1 MSTTHARPKDLRAM
15 LDDARTDDASAGG
28 TNDPVVLRSRIE
40 QQSDLIMLLKRH
52 NDAMNLENK
61 TMTSQLQREKQG
73 CRAASAD
80 KQKAVAAYDQLER
93 RFRTLSSQ
101 HDELIVIKDEHK
113 AEKKRLQET
122 VRGFEVELLVA
133 KERWKAESETA
144 LAALEA
150 QVTAL
155 EQTGKQ
161 QTAVL
166 KQAEIEIATTKAAAV
181 AANREAAA
189 SLKASKIQAAGLEE
203 QIDNLKAQLADA
215 TSKAKQAATQ
225 AAEQAGKLT
234 TRLAAAEKEVE
245 AVKAGREAKH
255 KELTLVLANLAAME
269 SQLAKG
275 KEEWAATPE
284 LEDVNGQLAKLQR
297 EYAAYKKYSKQLL
310 DNEKEVNA
318 RLRTLNDS

>member
-1 MSTTHARPKDLRAM
+1 M
-15 LDDARTDDASAGG
+15 LDDARTDDTSAGG
-28 TNDPVVLRSRIE
+28 TNDPLVLRSRIE

-52 NDAMNLENK
+52 NDAVNLENK
-61 TMTSQLQREKQG
+61 NMTSQLSREKQG
-73 CRAASAD
+73 CRVAKAD
-80 KQKAVAAYDQLER
+80 KQKAVAAHEKLEG

-101 HDELIVIKDEHK
+101 HDELIIIKDEHK
-113 AEKKRLQET
+113 AEKKRLQEK
-122 VRGFEVELLVA
+122 VRGFEVELQIA
-133 KERWKAESETA
+133 RDRWQAEGETA

-155 EQTGKQ
+155 EHTGRQ
-161 QTAVL
+161 QTAAI
-166 KQAEIEIATTKAAAV
+166 KQAQIDIATTQAAAV

-189 SLKASKIQAAGLEE
+189 ALKASKIQAAGLEE
-203 QIDNLKAQLADA
+203 QTKQLQAQLADA
-215 TSKAKQAATQ
+215 TSKAKQAAAR
-225 AAEQAGKLT
+225 AAAQAGKLT
-234 TRLAAAEKEVE
+234 TSLAAAEKEAE
-245 AVKAGREAKH
+245 AAKSGRTAKH
-255 KELTLVLANLAAME
+255 QELTLALANLAAME